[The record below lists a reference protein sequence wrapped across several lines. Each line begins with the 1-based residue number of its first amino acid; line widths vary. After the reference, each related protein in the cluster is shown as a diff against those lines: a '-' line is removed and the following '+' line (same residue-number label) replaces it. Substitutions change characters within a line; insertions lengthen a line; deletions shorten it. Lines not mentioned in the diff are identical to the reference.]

1 MCKFHKDVARDIA
14 TDPVTGDFNAGHYA
28 VAMLAMGHFRMEQ
41 YMPEM
46 YHADGFVPAELA
58 TESAQGALKAAFN
71 RAAMRSCPHAMQR
84 DYDKFMPMVR
94 DAMAKTAAQF
104 DLTHEGLNI
113 APGKITKDGY
123 KATCCAQP
131 DPTINGPFM
140 DYAIVYLFDGYDDA
154 EKTMATGKLTLL
166 EESPSAQHEG
176 IRMATEYFI
185 AHDGILPAL
194 QQLFEDTVVKI
205 FKDAPAAVAEGRGY
219 QETKGCIMCHDDERR
234 DAAAPKPPKNG

>member
-58 TESAQGALKAAFN
+58 TETAAAALERTKL
-71 RAAMRSCPHAMQR
+71 RSCPHAMQR
-84 DYDKFMPMVR
+84 YHDEVMPAIR
-94 DAMAKTAAQF
+94 EAMANTDAVF
-104 DLTHEGLNI
+104 DLSHEGLSI
-113 APGKITKDGY
+113 KPGEITKDGF
-123 KATCCAQP
+123 KATCCATP

-140 DYAIVYLFDGYDDA
+140 DYAVVYLFDGYDDA

-166 EESPSAQHEG
+166 EESPSPQHEG

-234 DAAAPKPPKNG
+234 DEAAPKPPKNG